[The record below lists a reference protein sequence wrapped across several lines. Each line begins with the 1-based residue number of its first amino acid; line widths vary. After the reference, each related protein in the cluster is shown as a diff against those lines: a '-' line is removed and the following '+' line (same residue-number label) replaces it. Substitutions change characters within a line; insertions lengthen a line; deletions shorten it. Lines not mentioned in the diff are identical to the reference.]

1 MATGENPMMLIDHAE
16 LHGIALRVFE
26 AAGSEADEAR
36 IIADHLIEAN
46 LRGHDS
52 HGVGLIPNYLQHLA
66 GGTVVA
72 NRKGRIVSQ
81 DGSLIVYDGERA
93 WGQIAAREATL
104 AGIAKARETGVA
116 VVALR
121 NPHHIGRVG
130 TYGELCA
137 EAGLVS
143 FHFVNVTDARP
154 AVAPWR
160 GTDARFST
168 NPVCIAMPGP
178 EPQRP
183 IILDMA
189 TSVVAM
195 GKVRVARNKG
205 EQLKPG
211 ILLDGEGKPTT
222 DPDAMYRQPRGAVLT
237 FGEHKGYA
245 LAFVCEMLAGALCG
259 SGTMRPERQGRG
271 TATNGMLTI
280 VIDPSRLIDREWLR
294 EEIAAITRYITASP
308 PARPDEPVLIPGDPE
323 RLTRAER
330 LANGVPIDDE
340 TWRELTTAARAI
352 NVLIEP
358 PR

>member
-1 MATGENPMMLIDHAE
+1 MIVIAHND

-52 HGVGLIPNYLQHLA
+52 HGVGLIPGYLQRLA
-66 GGTVVA
+66 GGTAVP
-72 NRKGRIVSQ
+72 NRKGRIVSEN
-81 DGSLIVYDGERA
+81 GSLIVYDGERA

-104 AGIAKARETGVA
+104 IGIAKARETGVA

-130 TYGELCA
+130 TYGEMCV
-137 EAGLVS
+137 EAGMVS

-168 NPVCIAMPGP
+168 NPVCIAIPGP

-205 EQLKPG
+205 EEMKPG
-211 ILLDGEGKPTT
+211 MLLDGEGKPTT
-222 DPDAMYRQPRGAVLT
+222 DPGAMYGQRRGALLT
-237 FGEHKGYA
+237 VGEHKGYA

-259 SGTMRPERQGRG
+259 SGTMRPERQGRN
-271 TATNGMLTI
+271 TATNGMLMI
-280 VIDPSRLIDREWLR
+280 VIDPSRLVDRDWLR
-294 EEIAAITRYITASP
+294 DEIAAMTAYITASP
-308 PARPDEPVLIPGDPE
+308 PSNPNEPVLIPGDPE
-323 RLTRAER
+323 RRTRAER
-330 LANGVPIDDE
+330 TANGVPIDDE
-340 TWRELTTAARAI
+340 TWRELATAARAI
-352 NVLIEP
+352 NVLIEMQ
-358 PR
+358 R

>member
-1 MATGENPMMLIDHAE
+1 MIVIDHTA
-16 LHGIALRVFE
+16 LHEIATRVFS
-26 AAGSEADEAR
+26 AAGSDPEEAR
-36 IIADHLIEAN
+36 VIADHLIGAN

-66 GGTVVA
+66 GGTVFA
-72 NRKGRIVSQ
+72 NRKGRVVSEN
-81 DGSLIVYDGERA
+81 GSLIVYDGERA
-93 WGQIAAREATL
+93 WGQIAAREATMV
-104 AGIAKARETGVA
+104 GIAKAHDTGVA

-130 TYGELCA
+130 TYGEMCA

-160 GTDARFST
+160 GSDARFST
-168 NPVCIAMPGP
+168 NPVCIAIPGSEP
-178 EPQRP
+178 ERP

-211 ILLDGEGKPTT
+211 ILIDGEGKPTT
-222 DPDAMYRQPRGAVLT
+222 DPAAMYRQPRGALTT

-259 SGTMRPERQGRG
+259 SGTMRPERQGG
-271 TATNGMLTI
+271 TTATNGMLTI
-280 VIDPSRLIDREWLR
+280 VIDPSRLVDRSWLQD
-294 EEIAAITRYITASP
+294 EIAAMTRYITASP
-308 PARPDEPVLIPGDPE
+308 PRHPDEPVLIPGDPE
-323 RLTRAER
+323 RLMRAER
-330 LANGVPIDDE
+330 IKNGVPIDDE
-340 TWRELTTAARAI
+340 TWRELTVAARGF
-352 NVLIEP
+352 NVLVEAP
-358 PR
+358 A

>member
-1 MATGENPMMLIDHAE
+1 MPLINHQE
-16 LHGIALRVFE
+16 LHGIASRVFE
-26 AAGSEADEAR
+26 AAGSDHSEAR
-36 IIADHLIEAN
+36 AIADHLLEAN

-72 NRKGRIVSQ
+72 NRKGRVVSEN
-81 DGSLIVYDGERA
+81 GSLIVYDGERA
-93 WGQIAAREATL
+93 WGQIAAREATMI
-104 AGIAKARETGVA
+104 AIAKARETGVA

-130 TYGELCA
+130 TYGEMCA
-137 EAGLVS
+137 AAGMVS

-178 EPQRP
+178 EPDRP

-189 TSVVAM
+189 TSVIAM

-211 ILLDGEGKPTT
+211 TLVDGEGRETT
-222 DPDAMYRQPRGAVLT
+222 DPAAMYRQPRGALRT

-259 SGTMRPERQGRG
+259 SGTMRPERQDRG
-271 TATNGMLTI
+271 TATNGMLMI

-294 EEIAAITRYITASP
+294 QEIAAMTQYITASP
-308 PARPDEPVLIPGDPE
+308 PRHPDEPVLIPGDPE
-323 RLTRAER
+323 RRTRAER
-330 LANGVPIDDE
+330 VANGVPIDDE
-340 TWRELTTAARAI
+340 TWRELVAAARGI
-352 NVLIEP
+352 NVLVEM
-358 PR
+358 RSSQ

>member
-1 MATGENPMMLIDHAE
+1 
-16 LHGIALRVFE
+16 
-26 AAGSEADEAR
+26 
-36 IIADHLIEAN
+36 
-46 LRGHDS
+46 
-52 HGVGLIPNYLQHLA
+52 
-66 GGTVVA
+66 
-72 NRKGRIVSQ
+72 
-81 DGSLIVYDGERA
+81 
-93 WGQIAAREATL
+93 
-104 AGIAKARETGVA
+104 
-116 VVALR
+116 LR

-130 TYGELCA
+130 TYGEMCA
-137 EAGLVS
+137 AAGLVS

-178 EPQRP
+178 EPERP

-189 TSVVAM
+189 TSTIAM

-211 ILLDGEGKPTT
+211 ILIDGEGKPTT
-222 DPDAMYRQPRGAVLT
+222 DPGAMYRQPRGALTT

-259 SGTMRPERQGRG
+259 SGTMRPERQGHG

-280 VIDPSRLIDREWLR
+280 VIDPSRLVDREWLAQ
-294 EEIAAITRYITASP
+294 EIASMTTYITASP

-323 RLTRAER
+323 RRTRAER
-330 LANGVPIDDE
+330 IASGVPVDDE
-340 TWRELTTAARAI
+340 TWRELTVAARGI
-352 NVLIEP
+352 NVLVEP
-358 PR
+358 PGSESA

>member
-1 MATGENPMMLIDHAE
+1 MITIGHNE
-16 LHGIALRVFE
+16 LRGVARRVFE
-26 AAGSEADEAR
+26 AAGSAADEAD
-36 IIADHLIEAN
+36 IIADHMVEAN

-52 HGVGLIPNYLQHLA
+52 HGVGLIPNYLDHLA
-66 GGTVVA
+66 GGTVLA
-72 NRKGRIVSQ
+72 NRKGRVVSE

-93 WGQIAAREATL
+93 WGQIAAREAVML
-104 AGIAKARETGVA
+104 GIAKAREAGVA

-130 TYGELCA
+130 TYGEVCA
-137 EAGLVS
+137 EAGMVS

-168 NPVCIAMPGP
+168 NPVCIAIPGP
-178 EPQRP
+178 EADRP

-205 EQLKPG
+205 EQMKPG
-211 ILLDGEGKPTT
+211 ILIDGEGRPTT
-222 DPDAMYRQPRGAVLT
+222 DPGAMYRQPRGAVMT

-259 SGTMRPERQGRG
+259 SGTMSPERQGAG

-294 EEIAAITRYITASP
+294 AEIAAMTQYITASP
-308 PARPDEPVLIPGDPE
+308 PQHPDEPVLIPGDPE
-323 RLTRAER
+323 RLTRFER
-330 LANGVPIDDE
+330 LKNGVPIDDE
-340 TWRELTTAARAI
+340 TWRELTTAARGI

-358 PR
+358 PG

>member
-1 MATGENPMMLIDHAE
+1 MIVIDHTALHNIAE
-16 LHGIALRVFE
+16 RIFT
-26 AAGSEADEAR
+26 AAGSEPDEAR
-36 IIADHLIEAN
+36 TIAGYLVEAN

-72 NRKGRIVSQ
+72 NRKGRVVSES
-81 DGSLIVYDGERA
+81 GSLLVYDGERA

-104 AGIAKARETGVA
+104 VAIAKARETGVA

-130 TYGELCA
+130 KYGEMCA

-143 FHFVNVTDARP
+143 FHFVNVTDVRP

-160 GTDARFST
+160 GSDARFST
-168 NPVCIAMPGP
+168 NPVCIALPGP
-178 EPQRP
+178 EPERP

-205 EQLKPG
+205 EQMKPG
-211 ILLDGEGKPTT
+211 ILLDADGKPTT
-222 DPDAMYRQPRGAVLT
+222 DPGAMYGERRGAMLT

-259 SGTMRPERQGRG
+259 SGTLRPERQGRG

-294 EEIAAITRYITASP
+294 EEIAAMTRYITASP
-308 PARPDEPVLIPGDPE
+308 PRHPDEPVLIPGDPE
-323 RLTRAER
+323 RLSRAER
-330 LANGVPIDDE
+330 IKEGVPIDDE
-340 TWRELTTAARAI
+340 TWRELTLAARGV
-352 NVLIEP
+352 NVLVEP
-358 PR
+358 PQGPPS

>member
-1 MATGENPMMLIDHAE
+1 MISIDHTE
-16 LHGIALRVFE
+16 LHGIASRVFE
-26 AAGSEADEAR
+26 AAGSDADEAR

-66 GGTVVA
+66 NGTVVP
-72 NRKGRIVSQ
+72 NRKGRVVSEN
-81 DGSLIVYDGERA
+81 GSLIVYDGERA
-93 WGQIAAREATL
+93 WGQIAAREATM
-104 AGIAKARETGVA
+104 AGIAKARDTGVA

-130 TYGELCA
+130 TYGEICVG
-137 EAGLVS
+137 AGMVS

-168 NPVCIAMPGP
+168 NPLCIAIPGP
-178 EPQRP
+178 EPERP

-211 ILLDGEGKPTT
+211 ILLDGEGKLTT
-222 DPDAMYRQPRGAVLT
+222 DPGAMYRQPRGAVLT

-245 LAFVCEMLAGALCG
+245 LAFICEMLAGALCG
-259 SGTMRPERQGRG
+259 SGTMRPERQDRG

-280 VIDPSRLIDREWLR
+280 IIDPERLVDRAWLR
-294 EEIAAITRYITASP
+294 DEIAAMAAYITASP
-308 PARPDEPVLIPGDPE
+308 PSRPDEPVLIPGDPE
-323 RLTRAER
+323 RRTRAER
-330 LANGVPIDDE
+330 IANGVPIDDE
-340 TWRELTTAARAI
+340 TWRELATAARAI
-352 NVLIEP
+352 NVLIEM

>member
-1 MATGENPMMLIDHAE
+1 MITIGHNE
-16 LHGIALRVFE
+16 LRGVARRVFE
-26 AAGSEADEAR
+26 AAGSVADEAN
-36 IIADHLIEAN
+36 IIADHMVEAN

-52 HGVGLIPNYLQHLA
+52 HGVGLIPNYLDHLA
-66 GGTVVA
+66 GGSVVP
-72 NRKGRIVSQ
+72 NRKGRVVSE

-93 WGQIAAREATL
+93 WGQIAAREAVTI
-104 AGIAKARETGVA
+104 GIAKARETGVA

-130 TYGELCA
+130 TYGEICA

-168 NPVCIAMPGP
+168 NPVCIAIPGP
-178 EPQRP
+178 EADRP

-205 EQLKPG
+205 EQMKPG
-211 ILLDGEGKPTT
+211 ILIDGEGRPTT
-222 DPDAMYRQPRGAVLT
+222 DPGAMYRQPRGAVMT

-259 SGTMRPERQGRG
+259 SGTMSPERQGAG

-294 EEIAAITRYITASP
+294 AEIAAMTQYITASP
-308 PARPDEPVLIPGDPE
+308 PQHPDEPVLIPGDPE
-323 RLTRAER
+323 RLTRADR
-330 LANGVPIDDE
+330 VANGVPIDDE
-340 TWRELTTAARAI
+340 TWRELTSAARAI

-358 PR
+358 PA

>member
-1 MATGENPMMLIDHAE
+1 MMLIDHSD

-26 AAGSEADEAR
+26 AAGSEPDEAG

-52 HGVGLIPNYLQHLA
+52 HGVGLIPNYLRNLA
-66 GGTVVA
+66 NGTVVA
-72 NRKGRIVSQ
+72 NRKGRIVSE

-93 WGQIAAREATL
+93 WGQVAAREATM

-130 TYGELCA
+130 TYGEICA

-168 NPVCIAMPGP
+168 NPVCIAIPGP
-178 EPQRP
+178 EPERP

-211 ILLDGEGKPTT
+211 ILLDGEGQPTT
-222 DPDAMYRQPRGAVLT
+222 DPGAMYREPRGAVLT

-259 SGTMRPERQGRG
+259 SGTMRPERQGAG

-280 VIDPSRLIDREWLR
+280 VIDPSRLVDRAWLAQ
-294 EEIAAITRYITASP
+294 EVAAMTQYITASP
-308 PARPDEPVLIPGDPE
+308 PRRPDEPVLIPGDPE
-323 RLTRAER
+323 RRTRAER
-330 LANGVPIDDE
+330 VANGVPVDDE
-340 TWRELTTAARAI
+340 TWREITLAARGI
-352 NVLIEP
+352 NVLVEI
-358 PR
+358 PRPKSG

>member
-1 MATGENPMMLIDHAE
+1 MPLMLIDHAE
-16 LHGIALRVFE
+16 LHRMASRIFE
-26 AAGSEADEAR
+26 AAGSSPEEVR
-36 IIADHLIEAN
+36 VIADHLLEAN

-52 HGVGLIPNYLQHLA
+52 HGVGLIPTYLQHLA
-66 GGTVVA
+66 NGTVLA
-72 NRKGRIVSQ
+72 NRKGRVVSE
-81 DGSLIVYDGERA
+81 DGPLIVYDGERA
-93 WGQIAAREATL
+93 WGQVAAREAVML
-104 AGIAKARETGVA
+104 GIARARQTGVA

-130 TYGELCA
+130 TYGEICA
-137 EAGLVS
+137 DAGLVS

-168 NPVCIAMPGP
+168 NPVCIAIPGP
-178 EPQRP
+178 APERP

-189 TSVVAM
+189 TSMIAM

-211 ILLDGEGKPTT
+211 TLLDGDGKPTT
-222 DPDAMYRQPRGAVLT
+222 DPNAMYRQSRGAVLT

-280 VIDPSRLIDREWLR
+280 LIDPSRLVDREWLR
-294 EEIAAITRYITASP
+294 EEIAAMTAYITASP
-308 PARPDEPVLIPGDPE
+308 PAHPDEPVLIPGDPE
-323 RLTRAER
+323 RGTRAQR
-330 LANGVPIDDE
+330 IANGVPIDDE
-340 TWRELTTAARAI
+340 TWREITAAARSI
-352 NVLIEP
+352 NVLIET
-358 PR
+358 PRLKPQ